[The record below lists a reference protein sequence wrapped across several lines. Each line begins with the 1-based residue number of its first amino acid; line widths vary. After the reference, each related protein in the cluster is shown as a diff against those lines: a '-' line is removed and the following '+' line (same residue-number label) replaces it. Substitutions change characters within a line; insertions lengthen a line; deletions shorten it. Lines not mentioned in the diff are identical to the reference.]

1 MTILPSAQEP
11 DPDVPGVE
19 ALAPLPAPVGPDRWH
34 LGLLRQ
40 VDFRRLWIGETISQ
54 FGTQISAF
62 AVPYTAIVFLNAGA
76 AQVGALAAVEFL
88 PFLLFTLPAGA
99 WIDRLR
105 RRPVLIAADLGRVA
119 TLGSIPLAYLVGV
132 LSIWQLYVVGFATGL
147 LTVFFDGAYQ
157 SYLPALVADDELI
170 EGNAKL
176 QISASAAQ
184 VTGQPLAGALVQLV
198 AAPVTIFIDALSY
211 LCSAFFVLRIQRPEA
226 LLPARPPAGSAPQ
239 RLRGFAAEIGA
250 GLRFVTRHRF
260 LANIALCTGTANL
273 FGNIMFTL
281 LLLYEVRDLGLTPGV
296 IGLIGFFAALGALLG
311 GFTATAIAAR
321 FGVGRTIIASI
332 FIGGIFAL
340 LVPLAPNGPLAPV
353 FIAVSGAFGGGSSVI
368 YNVNQVSLRQAI
380 TPNELMGRMNATMR
394 FLVWGTIPIGSA
406 LGGILGSAIGVHET
420 IWVGAI
426 LGCFVF
432 LSVLLSPVRSLRR
445 IEDALPGGA
454 ASGEAAPA

>member
-1 MTILPSAQEP
+1 MTILPPAQEP
-11 DPDVPGVE
+11 DPDVPGAE
-19 ALAPLPAPVGPDRWH
+19 SIAAEPAPPDRDRWR
-34 LGLLRQ
+34 LGILRQ
-40 VDFRRLWIGETISQ
+40 VDFRRLWIADTVSQ

-62 AVPYTAIVFLNAGA
+62 AVPYTAIVFLNADA
-76 AQVGALAAVEFL
+76 AQVGALATVEFL

-99 WIDRLR
+99 WIDRMR
-105 RRPVLIAADLGRVA
+105 RRPILIGGDLGRAVA
-119 TLGSIPLAYLVGV
+119 LGSIPVAYALGA
-132 LSIWQLYVVGFATGL
+132 LTIIQLYVVGFCVGI

-157 SYLPALVADDELI
+157 SYLPAIVNDDELI

-176 QISASAAQ
+176 QISGSSAQ

-211 LCSAFFVLRIQRPEA
+211 LWSAFFVSRIERQEA
-226 LLPARPPAGSAPQ
+226 PLPARPPGGSPLQ
-239 RLRGFAAEIGA
+239 RLRAFGAEIGA
-250 GLRFVTRHRF
+250 GLRYVTRHHF

-281 LLLYEVRDLGLTPGV
+281 LLLYEVRFLGLAPGI
-296 IGLIGFFAALGALLG
+296 IGLIGFFGALGALLG
-311 GFTATAIAAR
+311 GFTATRLAER
-321 FGVGRTIIASI
+321 FGVGRIIVASI
-332 FIGGIFAL
+332 FIGGLSAL
-340 LVPLAPNGPLAPV
+340 LIPLAPV
-353 FIAVSGAFGGGSSVI
+353 GNVAAVFIAVAGAIGGWGSVV

-406 LGGILGSAIGVHET
+406 LGGVLGSTIGVHET

-432 LSVLLSPVRSLRR
+432 LAVVLSPVRSLRR
-445 IEDALPGGA
+445 IEDALPVA
-454 ASGEAAPA
+454 AAN

>member
-1 MTILPSAQEP
+1 MTILPPAQEP
-11 DPDVPGVE
+11 DPDVPGPGSIG
-19 ALAPLPAPVGPDRWH
+19 ADASAPARPDRWR

-40 VDFRRLWIGETISQ
+40 VDFRRLWIADTVSQ

-62 AVPYTAIVFLNAGA
+62 AVPYTAIVFLNASA
-76 AQVGALAAVEFL
+76 AQVGALATVEFL

-99 WIDRLR
+99 WIDRMR
-105 RRPVLIAADLGRVA
+105 RRPILIGGDLGRA
-119 TLGSIPLAYLVGV
+119 LALSSIPVAYV
-132 LSIWQLYVVGFATGL
+132 LGLLTIWQLFVVGFLVGL

-157 SYLPALVADDELI
+157 SYLPAIVNETELI

-176 QISASAAQ
+176 QISGSAAQ

-198 AAPVTIFIDALSY
+198 AAPMTIFIDASSY
-211 LCSAFFVLRIQRPEA
+211 LWSAFFVSRIKRQEA
-226 LLPARPPAGSAPQ
+226 PLPARAPGGSPGQ
-239 RLRGFAAEIGA
+239 RLRAFGAEIGA
-250 GLRFVTRHRF
+250 GLRYVTGHRY

-281 LLLYEVRDLGLTPGV
+281 LLLYEVRFLGLAPGV

-311 GFTATAIAAR
+311 GFTATSLAAR
-321 FGVGRTIIASI
+321 FGVGRIIVVAI
-332 FIGGIFAL
+332 FVGGPAAL
-340 LVPLAPNGPLAPV
+340 LVPLAPVGNAAAV
-353 FIAVSGAFGGGSSVI
+353 FIAVSGAIGGWGSVV

-406 LGGILGSAIGVHET
+406 LGGILGSTIGVHET

-432 LSVLLSPVRSLRR
+432 LAVLLSPVRSLRR
-445 IEDALPGGA
+445 IEDALPAPASGA
-454 ASGEAAPA
+454 ASA

>member
-1 MTILPSAQEP
+1 MTILPPAQEP
-11 DPDVPGVE
+11 DPELPGAE
-19 ALAPLPAPVGPDRWH
+19 AVATEPGPSRPDRWR

-40 VDFRRLWIGETISQ
+40 VDFRRLWIADTVSQ

-62 AVPYTAIVFLNAGA
+62 AVPYTAIVFLNADA
-76 AQVGALAAVEFL
+76 AQVGALATVEFL

-99 WIDRLR
+99 WIDRMR
-105 RRPVLIAADLGRVA
+105 RRPILIGGDLGRAVA
-119 TLGSIPLAYLVGV
+119 LGSIPVAYALGALTIIQLYLVGFC
-132 LSIWQLYVVGFATGL
+132 VGV

-157 SYLPALVADDELI
+157 SYLPAIVNEDELI

-176 QISASAAQ
+176 QISGSAAQ

-198 AAPVTIFIDALSY
+198 AAPVTIVIDALSY
-211 LCSAFFVLRIQRPEA
+211 LWSAFFVSRIGRQEA
-226 LLPARPPAGSAPQ
+226 PLPPRAPGGTPVQ
-239 RLRGFAAEIGA
+239 RLRAFAAEIGA
-250 GLRFVTRHRF
+250 GLRYVTGHRF

-281 LLLYEVRDLGLTPGV
+281 LLLYEVRFLGLAPGI

-311 GFTATAIAAR
+311 GFTATALAAR
-321 FGVGRTIIASI
+321 FGVGHIIVASI
-332 FIGGIFAL
+332 FIGGIGAL
-340 LVPLAPNGPLAPV
+340 LVPVAPAGNLAAV
-353 FIAVSGAFGGGSSVI
+353 FIAVSGAIGGWGSVV

-406 LGGILGSAIGVHET
+406 LGGILGSTIGVHET
-420 IWVGAI
+420 IWLGAI

-432 LSVLLSPVRSLRR
+432 LAVLLSPVRSLKR
-445 IEDALPGGA
+445 IEDALPAQTRSEGPA
-454 ASGEAAPA
+454 AA